1 MWPTVQLVE
10 QKRNNGALLC
20 PTFRLTLTADLL
32 SLRLFSGYPPQ
43 VLRRVSGTGG
53 RGCAR
58 STHRLESQHARCAAH
73 SSHRPVPLPTGH
85 ARDPAPEHS
94 LPHHPAC
101 STGPRACDTRPT
113 HAPQPSRPLLLSL
126 AHSPSVVLSWQLAVS
141 SALFRPAEPR
151 SIGTLSCGDSPPA
164 VTCGRHV
171 ASRHDPGGR
180 AAPVPRALD
189 IREARRARRAEG
201 RAAAE
206 AEQAR
211 PAQGVKRLPKVR
223 QPCSQRT
230 HLSTHSSTPPPPCP
244 PPGR

>member
-1 MWPTVQLVE
+1 MDV
-10 QKRNNGALLC
+10 RAA
-20 PTFRLTLTADLL
+20 RTAW
-32 SLRLFSGYPPQ
+32 SP
-43 VLRRVSGTGG
+43 
-53 RGCAR
+53 
-58 STHRLESQHARCAAH
+58 STHDVRRTARTARFHSPLVMPVTRRQSTACHTTLPAPLGHEHATHAQRT
-73 SSHRPVPLPTGH
+73 RPNPPVPFCC
-85 ARDPAPEHS
+85 HS
-94 LPHHPAC
+94 RTHPVLC
-101 STGPRACDTRPT
+101 YRA
-113 HAPQPSRPLLLSL
+113 
-126 AHSPSVVLSWQLAVS
+126 QLAVS

-151 SIGTLSCGDSPPA
+151 STGTLSCGDSPPA
-164 VTCGRHV
+164 VTRGRHV

-189 IREARRARRAEG
+189 IREARRARRATG